1 MAITQQIPRNTSTA
15 APGATVFPYDFKILL
30 ESDILVQVNGDVK
43 ALGVD
48 YTVAGAG
55 VDSGGS
61 ITFLTPMIGG
71 ETVIRRRAMKYDRLT
86 DFQNLGDLRSATLNN
101 DQDAPVMMIQQLADG
116 TIQLV
121 LDPGGSGEFVWDAK
135 GARII
140 RVGDATALS
149 DAMNMR
155 STLTLVEQI
164 QAGGGSVGV
173 TPLVW
178 SWEGDGE
185 SIDFP
190 LPGADVDSPLF
201 YDTAMGVALAPETY
215 TVLKPGVDFEIR
227 MGPTPAD
234 TVIRMLGGAPDIGV
248 KGFTVLRGYARPYI
262 GDEPVTTVAP
272 TIITTITG
280 DTTIG
285 ADFHNTLIVLNS
297 ATPVTLTIRENTGDA
312 DLDWGNGEFFSVLQ
326 FGAGQ
331 VTLAPEGAGTVT
343 PPADFENKTR
353 AAGSIISAS
362 CVAEDSDLWA
372 SSGDLLRTAVEPTRQ
387 VIRLIDRSVLSA
399 TNITVANGKDQFV
412 LPHDIQL
419 DSIADGGV
427 IGSLNVAQ
435 AAGSTLQFD
444 IKVGPPGGTMASIFA
459 TLPTFDNAEFSTG
472 TAATPAVYSSNFLA
486 AHRIIPAGYM
496 VRLDVIRVGTA
507 LAKCLSVGL
516 TGTRAS

>member
-1 MAITQQIPRNTSTA
+1 MTVSENSRRKEYAGDGVTVLFNGPMAYEARDIVAYLFNAAGDGAIVPTSQYQVNNLGRAAGTRITMNNAPQPDEKLVILRTVRFAQLVDISNQSNFNANVLERSDDLLAMQIQQI
-15 APGATVFPYDFKILL
+15 
-30 ESDILVQVNGDVK
+30 
-43 ALGVD
+43 
-48 YTVAGAG
+48 
-55 VDSGGS
+55 
-61 ITFLTPMIGG
+61 
-71 ETVIRRRAMKYDRLT
+71 
-86 DFQNLGDLRSATLNN
+86 
-101 DQDAPVMMIQQLADG
+101 ADG
-116 TIQLV
+116 SMVIV
-121 LDPGGSGEFVWDAK
+121 FDPDEGEFVWDAK
-135 GARII
+135 GVRII
-140 RVGDATALS
+140 RVGDAVALQ

-155 STLTLVEQI
+155 STLEMVEQI

-173 TPLVW
+173 TPKFW

-215 TVLKPGVDFEIR
+215 TVLKPCVDFEIR

-272 TIITTITG
+272 TVITTITG

-387 VIRLIDRSVLSA
+387 VIRLIDRSVLIGTNA
-399 TNITVANGKDQFV
+399 TTGAGKDSFIMPFD
-412 LPHDIQL
+412 LQL
-419 DSIADGGV
+419 DAIVDKGCYAGLS
-427 IGSLNVAQ
+427 VAQ
-435 AAGSTLQFD
+435 AAGSVFTVD
-444 IKVGPPGGTMASIFA
+444 VNVNGTSILS
-459 TLPTFDNAEFSTG
+459 TKLTFDNAEKTTL
-472 TAATPAVYSSNFLA
+472 TAATPAVYDA
-486 AHRIIPAGYM
+486 AFVSANRIIPAGAA
-496 VRLDVIRVGTA
+496 VTIDIDQVGTA
-507 LAKCLSVGL
+507 LAKGL
-516 TGTRAS
+516 GVYLRGVRAN